1 MENLEQRLERI
12 DIQYLEMVKNVER
25 LLEINIL
32 TLKSKNFDFDNISAS
47 KNIENNINLLDLL
60 LREDSIITIA
70 RFQPAAFHLRKLV
83 MTTDSSRLL
92 ERMGDLLKANL
103 ILLNSILEQLSPLLF
118 ERLLPLSMKIQNIFS
133 LYIKGFVDKDA
144 ELLHSL
150 INLDLE
156 IDSIVN
162 NNFEFY
168 IEYMEKNSSEL
179 KALSILL
186 FINKKFERFSDH
198 IIHLTKDSIYTIN
211 GSNLRKEELLKK
223 Y

>member
-1 MENLEQRLERI
+1 MKNLEQRLEQI
-12 DIQYLEMVKNVER
+12 DMQYLEMVKNVER

-118 ERLLPLSMKIQNIFS
+118 ERLLPLSIKIQNIFS
-133 LYIKGFVDKDA
+133 LYIKGFVDKDV

-168 IEYMEKNSSEL
+168 IEYMEKNSSQL

-198 IIHLTKDSIYTIN
+198 IIHLAKDSIYTIN
-211 GSNLRKEELLKK
+211 GNNLRKEELLKK